1 MTQRYRNV
9 HRDPRVL
16 IKMMEEISDILPVHV
31 THEDVIRMVLLFV
44 SMGTWDTFVRMHIP
58 DGDCWENAKHERV
71 CNQTANCKMWR
82 NFCDG

>member
-16 IKMMEEISDILPVHV
+16 IKMMEEISGILPVHV

-44 SMGTWDTFVRMHIP
+44 SNYAYDSFSAEEILTYALEDVRNMY
-58 DGDCWENAKHERV
+58 DKWGDRDVITCEVW
-71 CNQTANCKMWR
+71 Q
-82 NFCDG
+82 

>member
-44 SMGTWDTFVRMHIP
+44 SNYAYDSFSAEEILTYALEDVRNVY
-58 DGDCWENAKHERV
+58 DKWGD
-71 CNQTANCKMWR
+71 R
-82 NFCDG
+82 NVITCEVWQ

>member
-16 IKMMEEISDILPVHV
+16 IKMMEEISGILPVHV

-44 SMGTWDTFVRMHIP
+44 SNYAYDSFSAEEILTCALEDVREMY
-58 DGDCWENAKHERV
+58 DKWGDRDVITCEVW
-71 CNQTANCKMWR
+71 Q
-82 NFCDG
+82 